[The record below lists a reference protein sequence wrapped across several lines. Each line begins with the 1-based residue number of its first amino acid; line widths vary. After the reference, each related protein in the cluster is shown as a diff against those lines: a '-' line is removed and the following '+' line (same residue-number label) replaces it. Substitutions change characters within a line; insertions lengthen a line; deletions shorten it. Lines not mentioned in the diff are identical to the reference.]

1 MNENGELVVASDL
14 LSGSEHHVSNNE
26 QATAA
31 AAAAEIAFHVEE
43 SPTRKGNT
51 DLITFD

>member
-1 MNENGELVVASDL
+1 VAS
-14 LSGSEHHVSNNE
+14 SNE
-26 QATAA
+26 ITASAA
-31 AAAAEIAFHVEE
+31 ASAAAEIAFNVEE

>member
-14 LSGSEHHVSNNE
+14 LSGSEHYVSNNE
-26 QATAA
+26 QAT
-31 AAAAEIAFHVEE
+31 AAAEIAFHVEE

>member
-14 LSGSEHHVSNNE
+14 LSGSEHYVSNNE
-26 QATAA
+26 QAT